1 MKRLQTKKEPRLV
14 MSSATYR
21 ELLGS
26 NKNVRLL
33 WIGQV
38 ISELGTWFSFIAEL
52 GLVRTYSGSALATTS
67 LLVAKLLPYLLVAP
81 IAGVLAD
88 RRSRKRL
95 LIATDLARAALAL
108 VFIIAGKMGAVW
120 LVVATSALMSSL
132 TMFFEAAKNAAI
144 PNLVTGRELLSAN
157 VLMFS
162 TRFLQFT
169 LGSALGGLTAVQFG
183 YDVAFAANGISFILS
198 ALFIAPIP
206 GVLMRQRRSQPV
218 SSQAGD
224 ESVAAVAVAVS
235 ASEPMSL
242 ESAPLASAQ
251 ESEGQTPVRR
261 PHFWS
266 DLREGLRFIWASPFV
281 RGLILVNIAWATGG
295 GMNNV
300 LYDRMAGHE
309 FSAGAGDRGDWVV
322 ATLFTASG
330 AGVFLGMLFSRR
342 VGIWLTEER
351 RATHFIGWALL
362 AHGVLFALAGSM
374 PTLVLMAVCVTASR
388 FILGAEFGVQET
400 MMMRVLPDD
409 FRGRVFTTDRSLEW
423 AMMALST
430 VGAGWLL
437 GWFQPRTLMI
447 VSGVLSASPG
457 LAWLLAVWLS
467 SFRVPRRAV
476 RESYGD

>member
-1 MKRLQTKKEPRLV
+1 

-26 NKNVRLL
+26 NKNFRLL

-52 GLVRTYSGSALATTS
+52 GLVRTYSGSPLATTS

-108 VFIIAGKMGAVW
+108 TFIVAGKMGAVW
-120 LVVATSALMSSL
+120 LVVAASALMSSL
-132 TMFFEAAKNAAI
+132 TMFFEAAKNASI

-169 LGSALGGLTAVQFG
+169 LGSALGGVTAVQFG
-183 YDVAFAANGISFILS
+183 YDVAFAANGISFIVS

-206 GVLMRQRRSQPV
+206 GVLMRQRRSEAAAD
-218 SSQAGD
+218 QASN
-224 ESVAAVAVAVS
+224 EAVADGAVKE
-235 ASEPMSL
+235 AETLSL
-242 ESAPLASAQ
+242 EQAASVDG
-251 ESEGQTPVRR
+251 SEASPPVRR
-261 PHFWS
+261 AHFWA
-266 DLREGLRFIWASPFV
+266 DLRDGLRFIWASPFV

-300 LYDRMAGHE
+300 LYDRLAGHE

-342 VGIWLTEER
+342 VGMWLSEER

-362 AHGVLFALAGSM
+362 AHGVLFAAAGSM
-374 PTLVLMAVCVTASR
+374 PTLPLMAVLVTASR

-423 AMMALST
+423 AMMAMST
-430 VGAGWLL
+430 IGAGWLL
-437 GWFQPRTLMI
+437 SWFQPRTLMV

-476 RESYGD
+476 SESYGD